1 MRAAAYEKI
10 IKYMAKENF
19 GIAELRQKIKNLRY
33 TYNQQVGKINKS
45 KKSGAGVNDAY
56 VPNIKLFSLMD
67 SFMKNVKCSGNILF
81 SLPLSSLY
89 NFLNVI

>member
-1 MRAAAYEKI
+1 MRAAAYEEI

-19 GIAELRQKIKNLRY
+19 GVVELRQKIKNLRC
-33 TYNQQVGKINKS
+33 TYNQQVGKITKS

-67 SFMKNVKCSGNILF
+67 SFTKNVKCSDTIF
-81 SLPLSSLY
+81 LPTTFLLY